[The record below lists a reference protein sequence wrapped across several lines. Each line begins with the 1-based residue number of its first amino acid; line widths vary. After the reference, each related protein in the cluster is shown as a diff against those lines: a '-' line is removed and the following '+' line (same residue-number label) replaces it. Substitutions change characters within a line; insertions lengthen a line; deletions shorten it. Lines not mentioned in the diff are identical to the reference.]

1 MSIAP
6 GAPLFQLRST
16 AGPIKRLHPVQLS
29 IVSLSRRLLEAFP
42 SFPELAFIWPST
54 HANRKGGRICDY
66 PDAATTEIYTTADV
80 VPGQAVQILGLVRGN
95 IVTSK
100 NIGRDIM
107 ASAKTLV
114 GGEIKSYTMMTNEA
128 RQIAEDRMIEQAA
141 ALGADAIVAMR
152 FSESAIMQ
160 GTIEMLAYGTA
171 VKFI

>member
-1 MSIAP
+1 MI
-6 GAPLFQLRST
+6 
-16 AGPIKRLHPVQLS
+16 I
-29 IVSLSRRLLEAFP
+29 
-42 SFPELAFIWPST
+42 
-54 HANRKGGRICDY
+54 
-66 PDAATTEIYTTADV
+66 TTADV
-80 VPGQAVQILGLVRGN
+80 VPAQAVQILGLVRGN

-152 FSESAIMQ
+152 FSESAIVQ
-160 GTIEMLAYGTA
+160 GTIEMFAYGTA